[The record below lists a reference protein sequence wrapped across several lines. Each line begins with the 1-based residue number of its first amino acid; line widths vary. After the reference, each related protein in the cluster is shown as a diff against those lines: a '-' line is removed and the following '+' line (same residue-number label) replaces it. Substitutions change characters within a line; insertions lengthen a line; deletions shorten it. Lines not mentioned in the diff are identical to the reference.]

1 MQTQCES
8 SVILCYLHLS
18 VDSASRREMDWVMQR
33 CRTYRETEPS
43 KSVNEDSVVQLNDL
57 PKDCTI
63 LDITRLFYGIF
74 SFSYSAIS
82 IGCWEHCGI
91 SPSCFLTE
99 HHMRQINQGCFV
111 LLYFVLFA
119 FWHNLS
125 TYGRRAFSVTDPAAW
140 NCLCNELREQFQ
152 TVT

>member
-8 SVILCYLHLS
+8 SVILCCLHLL

-43 KSVNEDSVVQLNDL
+43 KSVTEDSVVQLNDL

-82 IGCWEHCGI
+82 IGCWEHCRI
-91 SPSCFLTE
+91 SPSRFLTE
-99 HHMRQINQGCFV
+99 RCKRRMNQACFILV
-111 LLYFVLFA
+111 YFVLFC
-119 FWHNLS
+119 FFTQSLHVWSSGFFCRGSSYL
-125 TYGRRAFSVTDPAAW
+125 
-140 NCLCNELREQFQ
+140 ELP
-152 TVT
+152 V